1 MWTFHVLWLYSK
13 GNTYFTTLL
22 YSYSYLTIN
31 RCKILGHSE
40 KWSACTR
47 VISIAFVS
55 IVTNCAVTFE
65 RTRLVANSGS
75 LSSPC
80 ATHHLWRL
88 PSPCATHHLWRL
100 PSPCATHHLWLRN
113 MQVSL
118 LSNSQA
124 FCLSGQIAM
133 SCKCWY
139 ELVPTLLAQ
148 ALPMNVLLWSCV
160 AKHCIP
166 SWWTSWFAPT
176 GTFLWI
182 INYKEL
188 CWIPRGT

>member
-75 LSSPC
+75 LS
-80 ATHHLWRL
+80 
-88 PSPCATHHLWRL
+88 
-100 PSPCATHHLWLRN
+100 SPCATHHLWLRN